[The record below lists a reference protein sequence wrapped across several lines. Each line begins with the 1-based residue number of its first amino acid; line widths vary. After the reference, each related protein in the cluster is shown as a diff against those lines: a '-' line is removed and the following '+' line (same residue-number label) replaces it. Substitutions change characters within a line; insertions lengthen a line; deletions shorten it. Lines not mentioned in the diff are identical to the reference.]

1 MKKSRIIGVTGCMGS
16 GKSTLI
22 HLLAKEIPV
31 IDCDSINA
39 GLLKKDHTGWKA
51 LKEAGLL
58 AMSETGE
65 TDKPEMARRMF
76 SNPAYKKQVEDIL
89 QPLIIEEMDHWKEGL
104 LAMSETGETDKPE
117 MARRMFSNPA
127 YKKQVE
133 DILQPLIIEEM
144 DHWKEGITGLGAIEV
159 PLLFECHLQDHF
171 DSIWCKQVEDI
182 LQPLIIEE
190 MDHWKEGITGL
201 GAIEVPL
208 LFECHLQ
215 DHFDSIWC
223 VLADDV
229 AIRRLREGR
238 NISEEQAR
246 ERLAYQFPPTK
257 KAELSNEVLYN
268 NGTIE
273 ELKEQMD
280 QLLKKEVSALDRT
293 DS

>member
-89 QPLIIEEMDHWKEGL
+89 QPLIIEEMDHWKEG
-104 LAMSETGETDKPE
+104 
-117 MARRMFSNPA
+117 
-127 YKKQVE
+127 
-133 DILQPLIIEEM
+133 
-144 DHWKEGITGLGAIEV
+144 
-159 PLLFECHLQDHF
+159 
-171 DSIWCKQVEDI
+171 
-182 LQPLIIEE
+182 
-190 MDHWKEGITGL
+190 ITGL

-223 VLADDV
+223 VLADDDV